1 MISEKVLACFP
12 LNFQSFF
19 LIISE
24 GAGSIMKTYF
34 HKKKLLEFMK
44 DPIFLQIFLT
54 FASKIRHFENF
65 CCATKKLV
73 GILADDIFLQSE
85 KFQKILS
92 SNMGDIYVFV
102 I

>member
-1 MISEKVLACFP
+1 MYQKPYISSNLF
-12 LNFQSFF
+12 
-19 LIISE
+19 
-24 GAGSIMKTYF
+24 
-34 HKKKLLEFMK
+34 
-44 DPIFLQIFLT
+44 T

-65 CCATKKLV
+65 YCATKKLV
-73 GILADDIFLQSE
+73 RTLADDIFLQSE